1 MSLPSN
7 PPNGMIIPYLIS
19 NNIASATAN
28 GQLVRFVVGGIQHN
42 ALMVTDS
49 STAN

>member
-28 GQLVRFVVGGIQHN
+28 GQLVRFVVGGVQHN
-42 ALMVTDS
+42 ALMVTDL